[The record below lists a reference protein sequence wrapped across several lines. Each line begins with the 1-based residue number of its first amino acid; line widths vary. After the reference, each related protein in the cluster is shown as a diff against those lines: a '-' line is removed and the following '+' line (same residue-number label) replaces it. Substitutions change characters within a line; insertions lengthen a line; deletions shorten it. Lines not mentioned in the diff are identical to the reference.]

1 MENKKIIFALITIL
15 CVEDMW
21 HYFGYSSYFLAYS
34 LRTCYQEEFT
44 DTCADNSDGFD
55 LLILQRPKRYD
66 VEDAI
71 FYVVDDNEGTDTKS
85 ST

>member
-1 MENKKIIFALITIL
+1 
-15 CVEDMW
+15 MW
-21 HYFGYSSYFLAYS
+21 HNFGYSSYFLAYS

-44 DTCADNSDGFD
+44 DTCTDNSDGFD

-66 VEDAI
+66 VEDAVFHI
-71 FYVVDDNEGTDTKS
+71 VDDNKGTDTKP